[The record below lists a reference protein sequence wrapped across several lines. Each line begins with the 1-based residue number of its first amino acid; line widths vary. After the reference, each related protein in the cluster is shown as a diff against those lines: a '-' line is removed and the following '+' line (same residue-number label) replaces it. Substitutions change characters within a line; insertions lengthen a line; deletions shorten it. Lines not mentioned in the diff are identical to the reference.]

1 MHIQDI
7 LTRSVLFLLL
17 NNQNVRNFHCMLR
30 NARHVLWAVSKLVE
44 AVNNI
49 CVVGGEIDHIFKD
62 VEVAWHSFIYVKKGM
77 KNILNHYT

>member
-1 MHIQDI
+1 MTCVVCTWVEQ
-7 LTRSVLFLLL
+7 RSVLFLLL

-62 VEVAWHSFIYVKKGM
+62 VEVAWHSFILWEM
-77 KNILNHYT
+77 HN